1 MINPHCHMEVL
12 LAKGTK
18 AFLQQSHAMDSVCG
32 ILVHKVLDQVLAETN
47 VSEASIGPPLYSIV

>member
-1 MINPHCHMEVL
+1 MEVL